1 MAWNPDAFNAGNLM
15 DYTREFCRQQFG
27 NEYAD
32 EAARIL
38 NLYCK
43 YCARVTAEMLDHKT
57 YNLQVVNLKLWP
69 MSFWHWKHML
79 SVSLL
84 CYRRI
89 GAMLIRS

>member
-1 MAWNPDAFNAGNLM
+1 M

-57 YNLQVVNLKLWP
+57 YKFAKW
-69 MSFWHWKHML
+69 
-79 SVSLL
+79 
-84 CYRRI
+84 
-89 GAMLIRS
+89 